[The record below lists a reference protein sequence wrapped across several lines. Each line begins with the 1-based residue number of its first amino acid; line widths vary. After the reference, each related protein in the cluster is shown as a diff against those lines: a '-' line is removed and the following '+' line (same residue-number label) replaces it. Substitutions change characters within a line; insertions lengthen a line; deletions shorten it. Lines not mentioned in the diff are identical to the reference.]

1 MLIKTDKSYRSF
13 LTATTV
19 SAIGSFAFNFAFMSF
34 LYFQTE
40 NDKRFVALSQVFFVI
55 GMLLGN
61 LSGGVWG
68 EKFEKRTLLQ
78 ITELIRVPIVLIML
92 LFSESI
98 WVLLFLHGLK
108 TYFAGISTPLK
119 RAYINSTIASNKR
132 SEANTGFTISYSITQ
147 IIGPFLGTWIY
158 SIVSDLKVLIVI
170 DAITFLISFAL
181 MLTIRKS
188 SSETKMETKFFT
200 DLKSAFNYLKGG
212 HAHRGLFYRHTIVG
226 FISGLLIPLV
236 LPFCDEVLGEQ
247 EKFYGILMALF
258 GIGGILGAIIN
269 QKYLKKINSGKKILY
284 ICLLEPIV
292 LLSWIYTSNKYFN
305 LIIFTLWGALFFA
318 RATSQFN
325 YISLNIKPEF
335 NSRVSSLFDFVFT
348 ATNII
353 AVTFISIYGHLFTV
367 QLFLSF
373 IGAIYLIG
381 NILTPFLANQQE
393 LKNA

>member
-34 LYFQTE
+34 LYFETGH
-40 NDKRFVALSQVFFVI
+40 DKRFVALSQVFFVI

-68 EKFEKRTLLQ
+68 EKFEKRALLQ
-78 ITELIRVPIVLIML
+78 LTEIIRVPIVLMML
-92 LFSESI
+92 MFLQDI
-98 WVLLFLHGLK
+98 WFLLFLHGLK

-119 RAYINSTIASNKR
+119 RAYINSTIYSERR
-132 SEANTGFTISYSITQ
+132 SEANTGFTVSYSITQ

-158 SIVSDLKVLIVI
+158 SIFSSLETLII
-170 DAITFLISFAL
+170 MDAITFLLSFAL
-181 MLTIRKS
+181 MLTIRKAQS
-188 SSETKMETKFFT
+188 KIKTPAKFFS
-200 DLKSAFNYLKGG
+200 DLSSAYVYITNNL
-212 HAHRGLFYRHTIVG
+212 AHKGLFYRHTTIG
-226 FISGLLIPLV
+226 LISGLLIPLV

-258 GIGGILGAIIN
+258 GIGGIIGAVIN
-269 QKYLKKINSGKKILY
+269 QKYFKQINAGKKIYY
-284 ICLLEPIV
+284 ICFIEPLI
-292 LLSWIYTSNKYFN
+292 LLSWIYSTNRYLN
-305 LIIFTLWGALFFA
+305 LVVFTLWGAIFFA

-325 YISLNIKPEF
+325 YISLKVKSEF

-353 AVTFISIYGHLFTV
+353 AVTFISINGHLFTV
-367 QLFLSF
+367 QLFLSAIGLLYLTGNFLF
-373 IGAIYLIG
+373 IYS
-381 NILTPFLANQQE
+381 ANQQE
-393 LKNA
+393 LRHE